1 MTEMTM
7 ILDGGGAPK
16 ETDCWKATADGC
28 RPLAGDVGACCTS
41 FAHEKSCNATR
52 PHGVA
57 AIPASATTSATRVR
71 SGFQLVCDVRSSP
84 GV

>member
-52 PHGVA
+52 PHGWQ
-57 AIPASATTSATRVR
+57 R
-71 SGFQLVCDVRSSP
+71 SQRARQRRRQE
-84 GV
+84 